1 MIKLSC
7 TTHAHLRARQ
17 RNGWSR
23 ATTARMLERVF
34 YAGVD
39 ATDCKGELRRY
50 LATLPHDAAHQ
61 CARIYGEQVYLFSR
75 NEPDEAALVTVYHLP
90 ASYRH
95 AAHRALRSQ
104 HALAA

>member
-1 MIKLSC
+1 
-7 TTHAHLRARQ
+7 
-17 RNGWSR
+17 
-23 ATTARMLERVF
+23 MLERVF

-39 ATDCKGELRRY
+39 AIDCKGELRRY
-50 LATLPHDAAHQ
+50 LTALPYDTVHQ
-61 CARIYGEQVYLFSR
+61 CVRIYGEQVYLFAR

-90 ASYRH
+90 LSYRH